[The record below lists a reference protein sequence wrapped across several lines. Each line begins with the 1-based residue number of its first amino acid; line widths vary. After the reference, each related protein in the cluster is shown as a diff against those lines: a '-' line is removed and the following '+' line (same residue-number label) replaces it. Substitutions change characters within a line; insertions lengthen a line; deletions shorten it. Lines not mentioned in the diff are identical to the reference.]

1 MASGIFGGEHA
12 APRPPTKQDKQI
24 ERHHRVME
32 NLLSQSKLNSLLHE
46 GNALN
51 DVPASVRR
59 ALAGAGSS
67 EEISSEEE
75 LPPTGTY
82 IVHRE
87 KVRLP
92 NGSIRNLSLH
102 VRLEFVRETVTT
114 SSSGRVKITK
124 TIRYYRLVM
133 EWK

>member
-1 MASGIFGGEHA
+1 MPA
-12 APRPPTKQDKQI
+12 RPPTKQEKQI
-24 ERHHRVME
+24 ERHRSVME
-32 NLLSQSKLNSLLHE
+32 NLHSQSKLNSLLRK

-59 ALAGAGSS
+59 ALAKAGSS

-75 LPPTGTY
+75 LPTGTY
-82 IVHRE
+82 TIHHE
-87 KVRLP
+87 EVRLP

-114 SSSGRVKITK
+114 SSSGKVKITK
-124 TIRYYRLVM
+124 ITRYYRLVM